1 VREEAILFGDDRR
14 LSGVI
19 TDPAPGTA
27 LPDAPA
33 AVLLHAGRIHRVGPN
48 RIYVALARALASLGF
63 TVLRFDLSGI
73 GESDVR
79 RDNTPFQEAEMQDV
93 AAALD
98 FLGSSRG
105 ADQFV
110 LMGLCSGAA
119 LSAFCAAADP
129 RVSGVVLIN
138 IERYPITRRQQLRAY
153 GRKVRRYWWKVAL
166 RRPVLIVR
174 AFRARGPVQ
183 GLLAQED
190 LPVEQDQSAALR
202 ILAELRRQGV
212 RVLIVYSE
220 AEVGLDYLQVI
231 AGRPLREA
239 IESGDVTLTIVP
251 GADHVFTVLASQRR
265 LVEGVSDWFVET
277 YVSPERRAEP
287 AGVSGR
293 AAGG

>member
-1 VREEAILFGDDRR
+1 VREEAVLFGDGGR

-27 LPDAPA
+27 IPDAPA

-48 RIYVALARALASLGF
+48 RTYVTLARALASLGF

-79 RDNTPFQEAEMQDV
+79 RDEVPFREAEIQDV
-93 AAALD
+93 DEALD
-98 FLGSSRG
+98 FLGSTRG
-105 ADQFV
+105 CERFV

-119 LSAFCAAADP
+119 LSAMCALADS
-129 RVSGVVLIN
+129 RVSGAVLIN
-138 IERYPITRRQQLRAY
+138 VERYPIRRRQQVRAY
-153 GRKVRRYWWKVAL
+153 ARKVRRYWWKVAM

-183 GLLAQED
+183 GLLAQDDLTVTED
-190 LPVEQDQSAALR
+190 PGAPLR
-202 ILAELRRQGV
+202 VLAGLRDRGV

-220 AEVGLDYLQVI
+220 AELGLDYLQVI
-231 AGRPLREA
+231 AGRPLRDA
-239 IESGDVTLTIVP
+239 IDSGDVTLTIVP

-277 YVSPERRAEP
+277 YVSSERSAEP

-293 AAGG
+293 SAGG